1 MINQEQPFR
10 IEHDLLGVREV
21 STNATTGTF
30 NRWHTQTT
38 ADDRIVLPLT
48 GSGFRGSPRV

>member
-30 NRWHTQTT
+30 NRWHTQPT